1 MSLLSENMT
10 VQCVYKFSVIPANPY
25 AVETSFVTPV
35 SENSRKQ
42 TTPVLYVAI
51 PDLESKG
58 TVISALKSTIFKCIV
73 PIERKVVIG
82 RVIWGSW
89 MFI

>member
-1 MSLLSENMT
+1 MT
-10 VQCVYKFSVIPANPY
+10 VQCACKFSVIPANPY
-25 AVETSFVTPV
+25 AAETSFVTPV

-42 TTPVLYVAI
+42 TTPPVLYVAI
-51 PDLESKG
+51 PDLESKE

-73 PIERKVVIG
+73 PIKRRVVTG